1 MFRKAIADKLEN
13 KNQFRFR
20 GHEVRRIEAFS
31 DAVFAF
37 AVTLLIVSLE
47 VPKNFDELMTTMR
60 GFFAFGVSFAL
71 LMMIWYEQN
80 IFFRRY
86 GLDDL
91 KTVFLNCTLIFLVLF
106 YVYPLKF
113 LFTLLLSPQIYT
125 EGQPGMVIN
134 STDTPKLMAIY
145 GIGYIS
151 IYLLFSFMYA
161 HALKKA
167 SELQLTVTEIFE
179 TKTKLYKN
187 IILVAIGVLSVIV
200 SMTISPGKAG
210 LGGMVYILIGP
221 ALSFFY
227 TYRAK
232 QKRKFVSK
240 TE

>member
-113 LFTLLLSPQIYT
+113 LFTLLLSAQIYT

>member
-1 MFRKAIADKLEN
+1 
-13 KNQFRFR
+13 
-20 GHEVRRIEAFS
+20 VRRIEAFS